1 MLIPLII
8 FINRSRYND
17 SKDYL
22 SRFAKIN
29 NFQFSEIRALVLNLK
44 IRSWQKYGVVM
55 ELEGVEVNMSYCYAD
70 NIIVIAIRTRYSLPK
85 IALYTKEFISRRNK
99 NKIFVNN
106 EFDFKNF
113 TSIPLDGSL
122 PEKYVFYGEKG
133 MEVEVLELLN
143 PSIFQSMERDYEGVM
158 IDTTRYSMN
167 IMVESSM
174 INDVSVKKAIQF
186 AQLFIKEA
194 SRSLKSISRK

>member
-1 MLIPLII
+1 MDTLDIKFPKKKYYGVKIFLILSIGYFLIKSISDTFLQLIIVSLLLIPLII

-106 EFDFKNF
+106 EFDFKNC
-113 TSIPLDGSL
+113 
-122 PEKYVFYGEKG
+122 
-133 MEVEVLELLN
+133 
-143 PSIFQSMERDYEGVM
+143 
-158 IDTTRYSMN
+158 
-167 IMVESSM
+167 
-174 INDVSVKKAIQF
+174 
-186 AQLFIKEA
+186 
-194 SRSLKSISRK
+194 